1 MKKLCLLSVVLY
13 GLIWSVAA
21 VAGEGMVLIVKIVE
35 RQSRA
40 EASLM
45 FEKLTLN
52 SEWVPVAP
60 PKKKP
65 ANPPSMSS
73 KC

>member
-1 MKKLCLLSVVLY
+1 MLLICLRNQPGRRRNAMKKLCLLSVVLY

-45 FEKLTLN
+45 FVKLTLN
-52 SEWVPVAP
+52 
-60 PKKKP
+60 
-65 ANPPSMSS
+65 
-73 KC
+73 